1 MRLLEVVRD
10 THAESSGQR
19 LPINGAGAAGAA
31 LADMGVPPTS
41 VRGFVLIARTA
52 GLVAHL
58 AEEVEH
64 PLGMR
69 LWQEVE
75 DRARVADTEETTPG
89 H

>member
-1 MRLLEVVRD
+1 MRLLELVRD
-10 THAESSGQR
+10 VHEESSGR
-19 LPINGAGAAGAA
+19 GLPINGAGAAGAA
-31 LADMGVPPTS
+31 LADMAVPPTS

-64 PLGMR
+64 PIGMR

-75 DRARVADTEETTPG
+75 DRANAGGGGPTPPT